1 VYGNWSIVYV
11 VEVFTREVDTT
22 VGQNIIVI
30 GGGGAGLGAAGGAK
44 AVDPSASVTVFTEN
58 EDVAYS
64 PCGIPFVHG
73 KEIPSFEALFLADKQ
88 SYVDAGIEVRY
99 QTKIT
104 AIDTSTKTVQI
115 ESDQPMRYDSLVIST
130 GFSYANPGVPGGE
143 LDGLYYVKNIREA
156 MEWDKRL
163 DTVKKA
169 VVVEASPL
177 GVEMITA
184 LAHRG
189 IETHV
194 IDPNPWALG
203 ELADP
208 DIVEL
213 AQESWAELG
222 VTMHWNT
229 SLQEFLGNESGAVRG
244 VRTSNGDIECDL
256 VVVATH
262 KVPNSEL
269 AVAAGLKT
277 GSTGGLIVDGGMQTS
292 AAGVWASGD
301 ICEIPHGLGGLPLQG
316 LTGSHAYAQG
326 KVAGANAAG
335 GNRTYNPVYV
345 PWGMVAGKWM
355 IGGVALGEVTAN
367 ALGMPHV
374 VAVAD
379 GISRARYYPGVK
391 KVRVKLIAEPGT
403 LRLIGA
409 QMVGGEG
416 IKERADF
423 LGVAVKAGL
432 TLHDLATMENV
443 YSPPIGALNEPIAVA
458 AQKGVASQ
466 MER

>member
-1 VYGNWSIVYV
+1 MVQ
-11 VEVFTREVDTT
+11 R
-22 VGQNIIVI
+22 IIVI
-30 GGGGAGLGAAGGAK
+30 GGGGGGLGAAGGAK
-44 AVDPSASVTVFTEN
+44 AADPAAQVIVYTGN

-73 KEIPSFEALFLADKQ
+73 KEIPNFEALFLADKQ
-88 SYVDAGIEVRY
+88 AYVDAGIDIRY
-99 QTKIT
+99 ESTVKS
-104 AIDTSTKTVQI
+104 IDTAGRTIDV
-115 ESDQPMRYDSLVIST
+115 EGEGRVGYDKLVIAT
-130 GFSYANPGVPGGE
+130 GFDYANPGVPGGD
-143 LDGLYYVKNIREA
+143 LDGLYYVKNIRRA

-169 VVVEASPL
+169 VVVEAGPL
-177 GVEMITA
+177 GAEMVTA

-194 IDPNPWALG
+194 IDPSPWALG
-203 ELADP
+203 EVADP

-213 AQESWAELG
+213 VQESWAEMG
-222 VTMHWNT
+222 VHMHWNT
-229 SLQEFLGNESGAVRG
+229 ELVAFLGDANGSVRG
-244 VRTSNGDIECDL
+244 VATSNGEIDCDL

-262 KVPNSEL
+262 KVPNNAL
-269 AVAAGLKT
+269 AVAAGLKV
-277 GSTGGLIVDGGMQTS
+277 GSTGGVIVDETMQTS
-292 AAGVWASGD
+292 AAHVWACGD
-301 ICEIPHGLGGLPLQG
+301 VCEIPHGIGGLPLQG

-326 KVAGANAAG
+326 KVSGANAAG
-335 GNRTYNPVYV
+335 GSRVYQAVYV

-355 IGGVALGEVTAN
+355 VGGVALGEVAAV
-367 ALGMPHV
+367 ALGIPHV
-374 VAVAD
+374 VGMAD

-403 LRLIGA
+403 LRVIGA

-423 LGVAVKAGL
+423 LGVAVKKGI
-432 TLHDLATMENV
+432 TLYDLATMENV

-458 AQKGVASQ
+458 AQNGIAAAKAKAV
-466 MER
+466 